1 MTDSRPATPHSKVL
15 AGKRALVVGIANDSS
30 IAYGCAK
37 AFHELG
43 ASLAITH
50 LNEKARPH
58 VAPIAA
64 DLVADIFAPLDV
76 SGPGQLEAVF
86 DQIRERWGKLDIL
99 VHSIAFAPRDELH
112 GRVVDTTPEGF
123 AQAMDISVHSFI
135 RACRRSEPLMTRGGA
150 CLTMSFY
157 GAEKVVSTYNLM
169 GPAKAALEAATREIA
184 SELGPKGI
192 TVNVLSPGPMA
203 TRAAGGIAE
212 FSTMLEEARERSP
225 MKRLATIEDVG
236 AAAVFLASDAARNIT
251 GETLHVDAGYHIM
264 G

>member
-1 MTDSRPATPHSKVL
+1 MPGLL
-15 AGKRALVVGIANDSS
+15 AGKRALVVGIANDQS
-30 IAYGCAK
+30 IAWGVAK
-37 AFHELG
+37 ALRDAG
-43 ASLAITH
+43 ADLAVTY
-50 LNEKARPH
+50 LNEKAERFVRPLGEQLGAH
-58 VAPIAA
+58 LILPMDAGHPEQEAAAFDAIAKT
-64 DLVADIFAPLDV
+64 
-76 SGPGQLEAVF
+76 
-86 DQIRERWGKLDIL
+86 WGGLDIA
-99 VHSIAFAPRDELH
+99 VHSIAFAPRADLH
-112 GRVVDTTPEGF
+112 GRVVDSSADGF

-135 RACRRSEPLMTRGGA
+135 RLCRLAEPLMAAGGA

-212 FSTMLEEARERSP
+212 FSEMLEEARQRSP
-225 MKRLATIEDVG
+225 MRRLASIEDVG
-236 AAAVFLASDAARNIT
+236 AAAVFLVSDAARNIT
-251 GETLHVDAGYHIM
+251 GETLHIDAGSHIM

>member
-1 MTDSRPATPHSKVL
+1 MPGILK
-15 AGKRALVVGIANDSS
+15 GKKALVVGIANDQS
-30 IAYGCAK
+30 IAWGVARMM
-37 AFHELG
+37 HETG
-43 ASLAITH
+43 AELAITY
-50 LNEKARPH
+50 LNDKAERFVRPL
-58 VAPIAA
+58 AEQ
-64 DLVADIFAPLDV
+64 LGAPLILPLDAAKPEQEAAV
-76 SGPGQLEAVF
+76 FEAVA
-86 DQIRERWGKLDIL
+86 RHWGGLDIL
-99 VHSIAFAPRDELH
+99 VHSIAFAPLDELH

-135 RACRRSEPLMTRGGA
+135 RLCRRAEPLMARGGA

-157 GAEKVVSTYNLM
+157 GAEKVVSTYNVM

-192 TVNVLSPGPMA
+192 TVNVLSPGPVA
-203 TRAAGGIAE
+203 TRAAGGIAS
-212 FSTMLEEARERSP
+212 FDAMMQEAVERAP